1 MDSSSSDN
9 LPTSQFEQLLNSQ
22 KVNTVTNADYIKP
35 DVPDVKKS
43 SSASISDKDFLNDI
57 NGFLKP
63 NDDKNDDK
71 INNNNFND
79 LFNNIK
85 NDIPDDIIKDEKQ
98 EERENRSPN
107 GITTEID
114 NIINIKDNEAKEYKI
129 NSEENK
135 RYDKDYKFNEIQN
148 DPQNYQT
155 YQSYQ
160 PEISDN
166 EEIDEYE
173 SLSKSKKKLARMDM
187 LRKLADLKKKG
198 YLITDDY
205 NIDSDYYVMK
215 EEYEYQMSIKGK
227 DGFVKNSFCYGLSL
241 IKMLEFANKKYDPF
255 GIDLDGWNSNLE
267 CSKEEILDTISDI
280 YEKYHK
286 PGSGTMAPEL
296 RLLIILISSAAST
309 VIANSGAK
317 MLASMFKT
325 EPIIKE
331 NEKEDIL
338 KNLNMQINQNN
349 PNPNL
354 DNIKNEKCNV
364 VSNDINK
371 VQNEIKDR
379 NYSIPIPE
387 VPQSLNQDSTNN
399 IFNDLIKNQKNSK
412 KMF

>member
-1 MDSSSSDN
+1 MDSSSNN

-22 KVNTVTNADYIKP
+22 KVNTVTNTDYIKP
-35 DVPDVKKS
+35 DIKKS
-43 SSASISDKDFLNDI
+43 SSASISDKDFLND
-57 NGFLKP
+57 FLKI
-63 NDDKNDDK
+63 NEDKKND
-71 INNNNFND
+71 NNFND
-79 LFNNIK
+79 LFNDVK
-85 NDIPDDIIKDEKQ
+85 NDIPDDIIKDDKQEKQ
-98 EERENRSPN
+98 EDRPPN

-135 RYDKDYKFNEIQN
+135 RYDKDYKINEIQN
-148 DPQNYQT
+148 DPPAYQT
-155 YQSYQ
+155 YQ

-317 MLASMFKT
+317 MLASMFKS

-354 DNIKNEKCNV
+354 DNIKNEKYNV
-364 VSNDINK
+364 VSSDINK

-399 IFNDLIKNQKNSK
+399 IFNDLMKKQKNSK

>member
-1 MDSSSSDN
+1 MDSSSDN
-9 LPTSQFEQLLNSQ
+9 LPTSQLETLLNSQ
-22 KVNTVTNADYIKP
+22 KVNTVTNTDYIKP
-35 DVPDVKKS
+35 DIKKS

-57 NGFLKP
+57 NGFIKP
-63 NDDKNDDK
+63 KDDKKDDND
-71 INNNNFND
+71 FND
-79 LFNNIK
+79 LFNEIKNDNK
-85 NDIPDDIIKDEKQ
+85 NDIPDDIFKDERQ
-98 EERENRSPN
+98 EDRPPN

-135 RYDKDYKFNEIQN
+135 RYDKDYKINEIQN
-148 DPQNYQT
+148 DPPAYQNYQT
-155 YQSYQ
+155 YQ

-317 MLASMFKT
+317 MLASMFKS

-354 DNIKNEKCNV
+354 DNIKNEKYNV
-364 VSNDINK
+364 VSSDINK

-387 VPQSLNQDSTNN
+387 IPQSLNQDSTNN

>member
-1 MDSSSSDN
+1 MDSTSDN

-22 KVNTVTNADYIKP
+22 KVNTVTNTDYIKP
-35 DVPDVKKS
+35 DIKKS

-57 NGFLKP
+57 NGFMIKP
-63 NDDKNDDK
+63 NNDKRDDKGDD
-71 INNNNFND
+71 NNFND
-79 LFNNIK
+79 LFNNNK
-85 NDIPDDIIKDEKQ
+85 NDIPDDIFKDEKQ
-98 EERENRSPN
+98 EDRPPN

-135 RYDKDYKFNEIQN
+135 RYDKDYKINEIQN
-148 DPQNYQT
+148 DPPAYQNYQT
-155 YQSYQ
+155 YQ

-317 MLASMFKT
+317 MLASMFKS

-349 PNPNL
+349 QNPNL
-354 DNIKNEKCNV
+354 DNIKNEKYNV

-387 VPQSLNQDSTNN
+387 IPQSLNQDSTNN
-399 IFNDLIKNQKNSK
+399 IFNDLMKKQKNSK

>member
-1 MDSSSSDN
+1 MDSSSNN
-9 LPTSQFEQLLNSQ
+9 LPTSQLEQLLNSQ
-22 KVNTVTNADYIKP
+22 KVNTVTNDDYIKP
-35 DVPDVKKS
+35 DIKKS

-57 NGFLKP
+57 NGFMIKP
-63 NDDKNDDK
+63 KDDKKDEND
-71 INNNNFND
+71 FND
-79 LFNNIK
+79 LFNEIKNNNK
-85 NDIPDDIIKDEKQ
+85 NDIPDDIFKDEKQ
-98 EERENRSPN
+98 EDRPPN

-135 RYDKDYKFNEIQN
+135 RYDKDYKINEIQN
-148 DPQNYQT
+148 DHPAYQA
-155 YQSYQ
+155 YPAYQ

-317 MLASMFKT
+317 MLASMFKS

-354 DNIKNEKCNV
+354 DNIKNEKFNV
-364 VSNDINK
+364 VSSDINK

>member
-1 MDSSSSDN
+1 MDSSSNN
-9 LPTSQFEQLLNSQ
+9 LPTSQLEQLLNSQ
-22 KVNTVTNADYIKP
+22 KINTVTNDDYIK
-35 DVPDVKKS
+35 PDVKKS

-57 NGFLKP
+57 NGFIKP
-63 NDDKNDDK
+63 KDDKKDEND
-71 INNNNFND
+71 FND
-79 LFNNIK
+79 LFNEIKNNNK
-85 NDIPDDIIKDEKQ
+85 NDIPDDIFKDDKQEKQ
-98 EERENRSPN
+98 EDKPPN

-135 RYDKDYKFNEIQN
+135 RYDKDYKINEIQN
-148 DPQNYQT
+148 DPPVYQT
-155 YQSYQ
+155 YQ

-317 MLASMFKT
+317 MLASMFKS

-349 PNPNL
+349 LNPNL
-354 DNIKNEKCNV
+354 DNIKNEKYNV
-364 VSNDINK
+364 VSSDINK

>member
-1 MDSSSSDN
+1 MDSSSDN
-9 LPTSQFEQLLNSQ
+9 LPTSQLETLLNSQ
-22 KVNTVTNADYIKP
+22 KVNTVTNTDYIKP
-35 DVPDVKKS
+35 DIKKS

-57 NGFLKP
+57 NGFIKP
-63 NDDKNDDK
+63 KDDKKDDND
-71 INNNNFND
+71 FND
-79 LFNNIK
+79 LFNEIKNDNK
-85 NDIPDDIIKDEKQ
+85 NDIPDDIFKDERQ
-98 EERENRSPN
+98 ENRPPN

-135 RYDKDYKFNEIQN
+135 RYDKDYKINEIQN
-148 DPQNYQT
+148 DPPAYQNYQT
-155 YQSYQ
+155 YQ

-317 MLASMFKT
+317 MLASMFKS

-354 DNIKNEKCNV
+354 DNIKNEKYNV
-364 VSNDINK
+364 VSSDINK

-387 VPQSLNQDSTNN
+387 IPQSLNQDSTNN